1 MFKYSLTETKQPPRC
16 QRCGGQVIRF
26 PDEIGCLQCGA
37 PHTEDGKLAT
47 YSARKLG
54 LHLPRRRRR
63 RTFGGYNKA
72 KSAVR

>member
-1 MFKYSLTETKQPPRC
+1 MVKHSLLETKQLLRC
-16 QRCGGQVIRF
+16 QRCGGQLIRF
-26 PDEIGCLQCGA
+26 YDEISCLQCGA
-37 PHTEDGKLAT
+37 LYTEEGKLAT

-63 RTFGGYNKA
+63 RTFGSYNTA